1 MNDFDHMSALLALN
15 ESIFGH
21 LGPFEFL
28 YDKNGNSRSDTR
40 HGTPCYVFTSSQ
52 EYFYVLLDGTV
63 LKGQDGLNSI
73 KQV

>member
-1 MNDFDHMSALLALN
+1 MNTFDHKRALLALN
-15 ESIFGH
+15 ESNFGH
-21 LGPFEFL
+21 FGPFKLL
-28 YDKNGNSRSDTR
+28 YDKDDDSRPDTR
-40 HGTPCYVFTSSQ
+40 HGRHCYIFTSSQ